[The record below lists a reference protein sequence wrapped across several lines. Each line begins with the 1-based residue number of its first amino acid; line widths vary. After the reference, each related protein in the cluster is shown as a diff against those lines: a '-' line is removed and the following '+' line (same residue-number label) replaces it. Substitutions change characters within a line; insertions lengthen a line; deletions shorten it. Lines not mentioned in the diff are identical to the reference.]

1 MKYCFIHLR
10 LIGIWI
16 IQWCIWS
23 WKSSC
28 IYIFHV
34 FSCTLYRNISK
45 FQSVTCLRYLPC
57 TLAEATV
64 THVMYLRM
72 FLLCI
77 TKYLQFLACMLYGFY
92 VTVNVHICTK
102 LSIVIMYAFFVF
114 SGALNISVSY
124 LYTYPAIM
132 ISSLR

>member
-1 MKYCFIHLR
+1 MGFELFSGVYDHESLHV
-10 LIGIWI
+10 L
-16 IQWCIWS
+16 
-23 WKSSC
+23 
-28 IYIFHV
+28 YIFFMYFLV
-34 FSCTLYRNISK
+34 LYTEIYSK
-45 FQSVTCLRYLPC
+45 FQSITCLRYLPC

-102 LSIVIMYAFFVF
+102 LSIIVIMYAFFVF

>member
-1 MKYCFIHLR
+1 MGFELFNGVYDHESLHV
-10 LIGIWI
+10 L
-16 IQWCIWS
+16 
-23 WKSSC
+23 
-28 IYIFHV
+28 YIFFMYFLV
-34 FSCTLYRNISK
+34 LYTEIYSK
-45 FQSVTCLRYLPC
+45 FQSITCLRYLPC

-102 LSIVIMYAFFVF
+102 LSIIVIMYAFFVF